1 MRTSKRININ
11 IILLAVL
18 IALAVCTFSACD
30 FIGGIIN
37 ATPENKVTSVRI
49 EYDGLSKEDGVLY
62 AEAGKTFT
70 LTAVIN
76 DDAPAN
82 PKYKWYVAIN
92 EGTRKLVNGETEK
105 TLSVTYDVHDEKVRT
120 YTVEVDGVQSS
131 NSIVVTMRY
140 SVGVSNA
147 TISSDPP
154 SVSGIVQQKLGK
166 TSPVTLTAGWNDS
179 ALAPDVTVTISWFVG
194 DNTEPASTEKSFT
207 YTPTDEEGNT
217 IILLVLS
224 DGDNTTKATITISVV
239 AYYDAVDEVSLSLV
253 SGATAFGDLVQ
264 YRQRADII
272 SPVTVSANI
281 YPLTANMSKPVVWT
295 VEDKNGTRTLSE
307 TSSTIT
313 FTPAYGETYVTATVD
328 NIVSRH
334 LVVIAMT
341 EYDYNKHAEA
351 IEYTYIWR
359 DGVYNSYILNDNDMG
374 VFVAYIESHRQ
385 TASSKDDEGAYLC
398 MPSSNFD
405 MIIPGEKGNTINV
418 NFDVLDV
425 SGSYSVGAY
434 YTSSDDNK
442 YWIFFNDS
450 TVFNHPTED
459 YSPAET
465 VVQETNVIL
474 NYAEL
479 PESEKRT
486 SIPADS
492 FDTYPEKITNSD
504 MLYRVLGWGYKPSFE
519 NDANGNKLKTIY
531 ENARKMLV
539 NYISADMTDL
549 EKVTVIYEW
558 IAQTVNYDYAI
569 VTAKA
574 LSPDVDSL
582 SYNAYSL
589 EGVFLDGDGDGFG
602 QAVCDGRAKAF
613 VLLCGMEG
621 ISALRI
627 CGEANVMG
635 SSEGHAW
642 NKVLVDVD
650 DSGVKEWYMLDT
662 TWSDRSGST
671 PRKESLNH
679 QYFLVTDDY
688 VSSSHIADEDE
699 YNPVA
704 DTEYSYYKNATITD
718 GDDVI
723 SLYISSSAELKKAL
737 DYSKKNGVYVE
748 LSFNPSFIS
757 SDEALRQQLKG
768 RSYTFQSLEKGK
780 TYLILIR

>member
-1 MRTSKRININ
+1 MGTDEQDNK
-11 IILLAVL
+11 
-18 IALAVCTFSACD
+18 
-30 FIGGIIN
+30 
-37 ATPENKVTSVRI
+37 KVTSVAI
-49 EYDGLSKEDGVLY
+49 EYDGLDLEDGVLY
-62 AEAGKTFT
+62 AEAGELFT
-70 LTAVIN
+70 LTAIIN
-76 DDAPAN
+76 DDAPSN
-82 PKYKWYVAIN
+82 PKYKWYVSIDG
-92 EGTRKLVNGETEK
+92 GTRKLVNGETEK
-105 TLSVTYDVHDEKVRT
+105 TLSVTYEVHDEKVRT
-120 YTVEVDGVQSS
+120 YSVEVDGVQSS
-131 NSIVVTMRY
+131 NSIAVTMRY
-140 SVGVSNA
+140 SVGVANA
-147 TISSDPP
+147 IISSNPS
-154 SVSGIVQQKLGK
+154 SVSGIVQQQLGK

-179 ALAPDVTVTISWFVG
+179 ALAPDVTVTFSWFVG
-194 DNTEPASTEKSFT
+194 DDTEPISTEKTFT
-207 YTPTDEEGNT
+207 YVPTNEEGNT
-217 IILLVLS
+217 LILLVLS
-224 DGDNTTKATITISVV
+224 DGVNTATATVTISVV
-239 AYYDAVDEVSLSLV
+239 AYYDAVDDVSLSLV
-253 SGATAFGDLVQ
+253 SGAAAFGDLVQ
-264 YRQRADII
+264 YRQRADFI

-281 YPLTANMSKPVVWT
+281 YPLSADMSKPVVWT

-307 TSSTIT
+307 TSSTIK

-351 IEYTYIWR
+351 IEYTYVWR
-359 DGVYNSYILNDNDMG
+359 NGVYNSYILNDNDMG
-374 VFVAYIESHRQ
+374 IFVAYIESHRQ
-385 TASSKDDEGAYLC
+385 TATSKDDDGAYLC

-418 NFDVLDV
+418 NFDTLDV

-450 TVFNHPTED
+450 TVFNNPTED

-465 VVQETNVIL
+465 VIQETSVIL

-492 FDTYPEKITNSD
+492 FETYPEKITNSD
-504 MLYRVLGWGYKPSFE
+504 MLFRVLGWGYKPSFE
-519 NDANGNKLKTIY
+519 NDANGRKLKTIY
-531 ENARKMLV
+531 ENAREMLV
-539 NYISADMTDL
+539 NYISENMTDL

-569 VTAKA
+569 VSAPLTDAKKF
-574 LSPDVDSL
+574 

-621 ISALRI
+621 ITALRI

-642 NKVLVDVD
+642 NKVLIDVD
-650 DSGVKEWYMLDT
+650 NSGVKEWYMLDT

-688 VSSSHIADEDE
+688 VSSSHIVDEDE

-704 DTEYSYYKNATITD
+704 DTEYNYYANTTIRD
-718 GDDVI
+718 GEDVI

-737 DYSKKNGVYVE
+737 DYSKAHGVYVE
-748 LSFNPSFIS
+748 LSFNPSYIS
-757 SDEALRQQLKG
+757 SESMLRLELMG
-768 RSYTFQSLEKGK
+768 RSFTYQTLEKGK